1 MKFIKRSQKGY
12 YQDFNKPNK
21 EIFVSVKEI
30 HLEMV
35 NGDLSV
41 LVPLDIKTK
50 SGSEEEQLG
59 KEILK
64 FYTNQDSLSWDV
76 MKGYL
81 DVRFKSLLFI
91 LLITKRYII

>member
-1 MKFIKRSQKGY
+1 MKAIKRCQKGY
-12 YQDFNKPNK
+12 YQDLNKPNK

-59 KEILK
+59 REILK

-81 DVRFKSLLFI
+81 DVRLKSLLLN
-91 LLITKRYII
+91 LLFTKKYII

>member
-1 MKFIKRSQKGY
+1 MKVIKRSQKAY
-12 YQDFNKPNK
+12 YQDLNKPNK

-81 DVRFKSLLFI
+81 DVRFKSLLFK